1 MEFEK
6 KKPTGADLMEARRYA
21 RLTPDEAAKACGIH
35 RTTYARQENDTARVS
50 VAAYRLLILLGGHIP
65 GNEWQGWRLSRVALY
80 SPEGTEYTPGD
91 LYAVH
96 WLHQSEK
103 IHRGCRCRPLVR
115 FLRAELLEKTGE
127 EYDQAWF
134 HGYRFTGYE
143 HQNQK
148 AAK

>member
-65 GNEWQGWRLSRVALY
+65 GNEWQGWRLSRGALH
-80 SPEGTEYTPGD
+80 SPEGNEYTPGD

-96 WLHQSEK
+96 WLHQS
-103 IHRGCRCRPLVR
+103 VR

-143 HQNQK
+143 HQNK
-148 AAK
+148 IAKS